1 MRKSKR
7 ERTTKETQIELSLDL
22 DGTGTYTIDTPI
34 GFFNH
39 MLELFAKHGRFDL
52 AIKAKGDVNVDFH
65 HTVEDVGIVLGEA
78 VAEALGD
85 KKGIERYANVSLP
98 MDETLVDVALDI
110 SGRPYA
116 VYKADGLAR
125 DKVGE
130 FDTELAA
137 DFFRAFAVS
146 AKMTMHVSLSYGTNA
161 HHIIEAMF
169 KASAVALRRASRITN
184 ESIPSTKGIL

>member
-1 MRKSKR
+1 MRKSTR
-7 ERTTKETQIELSLDL
+7 QRSTKETQIELAVDL
-22 DGTGTYTIDTPI
+22 DGTGTYRIETPI

-52 AIKAKGDVNVDFH
+52 TVKAAGDVNVDYH

-85 KKGIERYANVSLP
+85 KKGIERYSNVSLP

-116 VYKADGLAR
+116 VYRADGLAR

-146 AKMTMHVSLSYGTNA
+146 ARLTMHISLVYGTNA
-161 HHIIEAMF
+161 HHILEAMF
-169 KASAVALRRASRITN
+169 KASAVALRRASRITG
-184 ESIPSTKGIL
+184 ESIPSTKGML